1 MRTPIVSGVV
11 IASAT
16 TSVPLQIESSVP
28 TSSGLSTVFCLCAP
42 EKRESRADELGGLVP
57 INIDLGGYGHG
68 LTVDARQ

>member
-1 MRTPIVSGVV
+1 M
-11 IASAT
+11 
-16 TSVPLQIESSVP
+16 
-28 TSSGLSTVFCLCAP
+28 FCLCAP